1 MSVFISWS
9 LVEGVCFRQ
18 SSQEFIEV
26 CLFFFG
32 CFAMFHLNTPTD
44 LRFLCCYLMVTVKL
58 VFSEVLSLCAPLA
71 HPFVPAP
78 QRGTLSTLCLPL
90 GVNCC
95 YLFLYLC

>member
-1 MSVFISWS
+1 MSLLIWWS
-9 LVEGVCFRQ
+9 LVEGMCFRQ

-26 CLFFFG
+26 CLFSLVVV
-32 CFAMFHLNTPTD
+32 AMIHLSTPTD
-44 LRFLCCYLMVTVKL
+44 LRFLCSYLMVTVKL

-71 HPFVPAP
+71 LAFVPAP

-90 GVNCC
+90 GVNYC